1 LPRRRIVSSIADEE
15 DLRVMASPRKPMT
28 TAVVA
33 TLCLAWLGSVAAV
46 AHGVSRGSH
55 PREAGGSELAACSS
69 SGCGSGGQAP
79 AAVDE
84 SARAKDVLYVP
95 STIIAAPWPERT
107 AGSTRAPLAV
117 DPGNSS
123 VATSGDGAKDATES
137 AGVLVMPQDWL
148 VGHDPASAGAALMQK
163 P

>member
-1 LPRRRIVSSIADEE
+1 MGV
-15 DLRVMASPRKPMT
+15 
-28 TAVVA
+28 AVVA
-33 TLCLAWLGSVAAV
+33 SLCLAALGSVAALT
-46 AHGVSRGSH
+46 HGVNRSGH
-55 PREAGGSELAACSS
+55 PREACGSDLAVCSSSACSS
-69 SGCGSGGQAP
+69 SGER

-84 SARAKDVLYVP
+84 SANAKDVLYVP
-95 STIIAAPWPERT
+95 STIIAAPWPQRV
-107 AGSTRAPLAV
+107 AGSTRARVAA

-123 VATSGDGAKDATES
+123 VATSEDGPRDSTQP

>member
-1 LPRRRIVSSIADEE
+1 
-15 DLRVMASPRKPMT
+15 MA

-33 TLCLAWLGSVAAV
+33 TLCLAALGSVAAL

-55 PREAGGSELAACSS
+55 LREAGGSELAACSS
-69 SGCGSGGQAP
+69 SACSSGGEAP

-95 STIIAAPWPERT
+95 STIIAAPWPQRA
-107 AGSTRAPLAV
+107 AGGTRAPLPV
-117 DPGNSS
+117 DPGNAS
-123 VATSGDGAKDATES
+123 VATSEDGPRDTTES
-137 AGVLVMPQDWL
+137 GVLVMPQDWV
-148 VGHDPASAGAALMQK
+148 VGHDPTSAGAALMQK

>member
-1 LPRRRIVSSIADEE
+1 
-15 DLRVMASPRKPMT
+15 MG

-33 TLCLAWLGSVAAV
+33 TLCLAALGSVAAI
-46 AHGVSRGSH
+46 AHGVGRGTH
-55 PREAGGSELAACSS
+55 PREAGGSELAACSASACS
-69 SGCGSGGQAP
+69 SGGLAP

-84 SARAKDVLYVP
+84 PARAKDVLYVP

-107 AGSTRAPLAV
+107 AGSTRAPTAV
-117 DPGNSS
+117 DPGSSS
-123 VATSGDGAKDATES
+123 VATSEDGAKDATES

-148 VGHDPASAGAALMQK
+148 VGHDPATAGAALMQK